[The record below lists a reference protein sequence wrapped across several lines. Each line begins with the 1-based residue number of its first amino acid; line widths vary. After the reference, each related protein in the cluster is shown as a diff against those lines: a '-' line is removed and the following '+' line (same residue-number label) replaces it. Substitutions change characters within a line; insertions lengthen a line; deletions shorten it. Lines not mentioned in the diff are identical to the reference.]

1 MRRLSAALIL
11 VTLVSLAAP
20 AASFAQQ
27 SVGFSIGGFVPKGF
41 GSRDPNDQIL
51 DDSSYLAFRMSDF
64 NGVTVGGEYLVGI
77 GRWFDAGLGVNWY
90 SRSVPSV
97 YTDVINSDGSEIEQQ
112 LRLRMVPFTATF
124 RLLPLGRSSGI
135 QPYVGGG
142 VAIINWK
149 YTETGDFV
157 DFTDGSIF
165 NAHYEGSGTATGP
178 VVLFGATAPVGMVAV
193 GGEIRYQHA
202 VGDLPTDQFL
212 LPKIDLGG
220 WSYVATV
227 HVRF

>member
-11 VTLVSLAAP
+11 VGAVSLAAP

-27 SVGFSIGGFVPKGF
+27 SVVFSIGGFVPKGF
-41 GSRDPNDQIL
+41 DSRDRNDQIL

-64 NGVTVGGEYLVGI
+64 NGVTVGGEYLVGL

-90 SRSVPSV
+90 GRTVPSV
-97 YTDVINSDGSEIEQQ
+97 YADVINSDGSEIEQQ

-124 RLLPLGRSSGI
+124 RLLPLGRSSGF
-135 QPYVGGG
+135 QPYIGGG

-157 DFTDGSIF
+157 DFSDGSIF
-165 NAHYEGSGTATGP
+165 SARYEGSGTATGP
-178 VVLFGATAPVGMVAV
+178 LVLFGATVPVGAV
-193 GGEIRYQHA
+193 GIGGEIRYQHA
-202 VGDLPTDQFL
+202 DGDLPADQFL

-220 WSYVATV
+220 WSYMATV